1 MSKKTIIT
9 CAITGG
15 VHTPSMSPY
24 LPITPEQITAE
35 AVAAAEAGAAIIH
48 LHARDPETGRPDQSP
63 ERFME
68 FLPRIK
74 QQTDAILNITTGG
87 GQGMSLEERL
97 APALVAR
104 PELASMNMG
113 SFNFDLSEA
122 VERIPTFKHDWEKPY
137 LERSRNYILSNTS
150 AQIEHGMRALTAEGT
165 RFEFECYEVGHLYN
179 LAFFADRGLVQPP
192 FFIQCIFGIFGAIG
206 PDPENLVHMRGVA
219 DRLFGKDYQLSVLA
233 AGRHQ
238 MTFATLSAIL
248 GGNVRVGLEDSLFL
262 GRGKL
267 ARSNAEQVV
276 KIRRILEELGLDI
289 ATPAEARAI
298 LGTKGADNVA
308 F

>member
-1 MSKKTIIT
+1 MSKKAIIT

-87 GQGMSLEERL
+87 GQGMTMEERL
-97 APALVAR
+97 APALVAK

-122 VERIPTFKHDWEKPY
+122 VERIPTFKYDWETHVPGEIEELHP
-137 LERSRNYILSNTS
+137 LE
-150 AQIEHGMRALTAEGT
+150 
-165 RFEFECYEVGHLYN
+165 HL
-179 LAFFADRGLVQPP
+179 
-192 FFIQCIFGIFGAIG
+192 G
-206 PDPENLVHMRGVA
+206 PDRARHAR
-219 DRLFGKDYQLSVLA
+219 
-233 AGRHQ
+233 AGRERH
-238 MTFATLSAIL
+238 ALR
-248 GGNVRVGLEDSLFL
+248 VRVLRGRPSLQPGLFRRTRPREAAVLHPVHLRHFRRRS
-262 GRGKL
+262 GR
-267 ARSNAEQVV
+267 N
-276 KIRRILEELGLDI
+276 RR
-289 ATPAEARAI
+289 T
-298 LGTKGADNVA
+298 
-308 F
+308 

>member
-87 GQGMSLEERL
+87 GQGMTMEERL
-97 APALVAR
+97 APALVAK

-122 VERIPTFKHDWEKPY
+122 VERIPTFKYDWEKPY
-137 LERSRNYILSNTS
+137 LERSRNFILSNTS
-150 AQIEHGMRALTAEGT
+150 AQIEHGMRALSEHGT

-179 LAFFADRGLVQPP
+179 LAYLRRPRPREAAVLHP
-192 FFIQCIFGIFGAIG
+192 
-206 PDPENLVHMRGVA
+206 VHLRHL
-219 DRLFGKDYQLSVLA
+219 RRRS
-233 AGRHQ
+233 GR
-238 MTFATLSAIL
+238 
-248 GGNVRVGLEDSLFL
+248 
-262 GRGKL
+262 
-267 ARSNAEQVV
+267 
-276 KIRRILEELGLDI
+276 IRR
-289 ATPAEARAI
+289 T
-298 LGTKGADNVA
+298 
-308 F
+308 